1 VSPSDARNRKG
12 KIMNPRK
19 FENGLA
25 LLGVLIVMF
34 GVGAAANTALAS
46 EAEALNSSLKI
57 SVSTTD

>member
-1 VSPSDARNRKG
+1 
-12 KIMNPRK
+12 MNTRK

-34 GVGAAANTALAS
+34 GVGAAANTALAN

-57 SVSTTD
+57 SVSTTN